1 MASPARDRSATA
13 MPELAAARR
22 DFPLLHGAGGGVPL
36 VYLDNAA
43 TSQKPEVVIEAVADC
58 YRHHY
63 GPVHRG
69 LYPLAEEASVRYE
82 RARARLARFVGAP
95 APEQLVFTRSA
106 TEAINLVAAGWAQP
120 RLGPGDEVWVTRME
134 HHANYLPWQRACR
147 NSGAR
152 LRHIELDADGCLDLD
167 RSGDLLGPRTRLIA
181 LTQVSNVLGTI
192 NPVREICA
200 RARGHGI
207 AVLVDAA
214 QAVSHL
220 ALDVQDLDCDF
231 LAFSAHKMFGPD
243 GIGALYARAE
253 HLEAMEPLL
262 VGGGMVDRVEE
273 RGAVWA
279 PYPAKFEAGSPNL
292 AGAVGFAAAAEY
304 LAEVGIK
311 RVHRYLQQLTQ
322 HALNALR
329 TVPGVQIYGP
339 RRSEQRAGIV
349 SFTLSGVHAH
359 DVAHVAGELGVA
371 IRAGHHCCQP
381 LMEHL
386 GVASTARA
394 SFALYN
400 RIEDVDALIDAVNAA
415 RKMFG

>member
-1 MASPARDRSATA
+1 MR
-13 MPELAAARR
+13 ELAAVRR
-22 DFPLLHGAGGGVPL
+22 DFPLLHSTAGGLPF

-43 TSQKPEVVIEAVADC
+43 TSQKPAVVIEAVADC
-58 YRHHY
+58 YRRHY

-69 LYPLAEEASVRYE
+69 LYPLAEEASARYE

-95 APEQLVFTRSA
+95 APEQLIFTRSA

-120 RLGPGDEVWVTRME
+120 RLAPGDEVWVTRME
-134 HHANYLPWQRACR
+134 HHANYLPWQRVCR
-147 NSGAR
+147 GSGAR
-152 LRHIELDADGCLDLD
+152 LRLIELDADGCLDLD
-167 RSGDLLGPRTRLIA
+167 RSGDMLGPRTRLIA

-200 RARGHGI
+200 RARERGI
-207 AVLVDAA
+207 RVLVDAA

-231 LAFSAHKMFGPD
+231 LTFSAHKMLGPD

-273 RGAVWA
+273 HGSVWA

-292 AGAVGFAAAAEY
+292 AGALGFAAAAEY
-304 LAEVGIK
+304 LAAVGME
-311 RVHRYLQQLTQ
+311 RVHRHLQQLTEL
-322 HALNALR
+322 ALSALR
-329 TVPGVQIYGP
+329 AVPGVQIYGP
-339 RRSEQRAGIV
+339 TGLEQRAGII
-349 SFTLSGVHAH
+349 SFNLSGVHAH
-359 DVAHVAGELGVA
+359 DVAHVAGERGVA

-381 LMEHL
+381 LMAHL

-400 RIEDVDALIDAVNAA
+400 RIEDVDALVDAVAAA